1 MLGAALALSA
11 ALGFGASA
19 VFARMGM
26 EYVRPTTGTF
36 ISLLVGIS
44 ITLTLALAF
53 HFDDILTLG
62 GIAFAWFLLSGTLN
76 FPLGRLLNFTSV
88 GKLGVSRAAP
98 IIGASPLFAAILGV
112 TVGGESMNL
121 LIFSGTLAIIGGIAL
136 IVGQKR

>member
-19 VFARMGM
+19 VFVRIGVQ
-26 EYVRPTTGTF
+26 YIRPTTGTF
-36 ISLLVGIS
+36 ISLLVGIA
-44 ITLTLALAF
+44 ITLTLALVF

-62 GIAFAWFLLSGTLN
+62 GMAFAWFLLSGTLN

-88 GKLGVSRAAP
+88 SRIGVSRSAP
-98 IIGASPLFAAILGV
+98 IVGASPLFAAILGV

-121 LIFSGTLAIIGGIAL
+121 FIFLGTIAIICGIAV
-136 IVGQKR
+136 IVGQK